1 MMAQTLAQTL
11 AQTWSFAAR
20 WYSIPLLL
28 LVWQLA
34 VGSGLV
40 ESRLL
45 PSPMRVWDALV
56 TDLGD
61 GTLAYH
67 AGVTLYRALTG
78 FALAAVIIGVPFAAA
93 MARSALI
100 RNLFEPI
107 FFFGWPRADRA
118 VSGIHLYLRRRHAL
132 EDRVHVPRVSLSDRG
147 DLLLGFRGVQT
158 G

>member
-1 MMAQTLAQTL
+1 MTQAMTQATTRA
-11 AQTWSFAAR
+11 WSFVAR
-20 WYSIPLLL
+20 RYSIPLLL

-45 PSPMRVWDALV
+45 PSPTRVWTALV

-61 GTLAYH
+61 GTLLYH

-78 FALAAVIIGVPFAAA
+78 FVLAALIGIPFAVA
-93 MARSALI
+93 MARSTLI

-107 FFFGWPRADRA
+107 FFFGYPVPKIALCWPCCH
-118 VSGIHLYLRRRHAL
+118 I
-132 EDRVHVPRVSLSDRG
+132 RVSSKTYAPVGKVAVPTRVAVPASSWG
-147 DLLLGFRGVQT
+147 
-158 G
+158 